1 MSLKSAAGIPVDG
14 IVTRGHSI
22 TETAAVSW
30 ARDGIRVNG
39 IGPGYFRTEL
49 TEVFYRDEGWAR
61 SMLGKIPAGRFGDL
75 RDLVGAAVFLCSDA
89 ARYVSGQILY
99 IDGGYLASI

>member
-39 IGPGYFRTEL
+39 ITPG
-49 TEVFYRDEGWAR
+49 
-61 SMLGKIPAGRFGDL
+61 
-75 RDLVGAAVFLCSDA
+75 GAATETIA
-89 ARYVSGQILY
+89 AWEEATPGITKH
-99 IDGGYLASI
+99 INASIRLGRMAEPAEVPQVAGFLPWNRGILRHRHREPTLPS